1 MKRLLLNLFPV
12 LLLGLISCS
21 EEGPTSGQL
30 LIISNVGN
38 PVNGIVST
46 YSYPSK
52 TVEEEAFRFSS
63 TSYSAEVTAAILSED
78 ELYIIRRDGSSKPD
92 QVEIVNT
99 IDWSNLRSINI
110 PFVAYYS
117 RIAVLHDKIFVAG
130 SVLDGSMHLL
140 VYNKTTLEKMDS
152 IRLHEYAEIREII
165 AYEDKIFVSYNAIDA
180 NPFMIIVDGSSTN
193 IIGEFEVPDIIEDF
207 IIDTQGNLMAF
218 YSRGF
223 LKINS
228 TLAIET
234 IEIPVGNVFYG
245 PGRSSFGYQ
254 RKKNVV
260 YYFSYAPQPAPEPF
274 HFAAFQLSE
283 QEPISIRP
291 QFIDATSLTFM
302 NDTNQIII
310 GSVNVSGQGHVKLYD
325 INGEIEHNFFVPGN
339 PLKILFRN

>member
-1 MKRLLLNLFPV
+1 MKRLIPNIFPV
-12 LLLGLISCS
+12 LLIGLISCN
-21 EEGPTSGQL
+21 EEGPANGQF
-30 LIISNVGN
+30 LIISNAGN

-52 TVEEEAFRFSS
+52 DVEKEVFRFSS
-63 TSYSAEVTAAILSED
+63 TSYSAEVTAAILSGD
-78 ELYIIRRDGSSKPD
+78 ELYVIRRDGSSKPD

-99 IDWSNLRSINI
+99 TDWSNLRSINI

-117 RIAVLHDKIFVAG
+117 RIAVSHDKIFVTG
-130 SVLDGSMHLL
+130 SVQDGSMHLL
-140 VYNKTTLEKMDS
+140 VFNKTTLEKEDS

-165 AYEDKIFVSYNAIDA
+165 AYEGKIFVSYNAIDA
-180 NPFMIIVDGSSTN
+180 NPFMIIVDGSSNT
-193 IIGEFEVPDIIEDF
+193 IMDEFELTDIIEDF
-207 IIDTQGNLMAF
+207 IVDTEGNLMAF
-218 YSRGF
+218 YNRGF

-228 TLAIET
+228 TLTMET

-260 YYFSYAPQPAPEPF
+260 YYFSYAAQPAPEPF
-274 HFAAFQLSE
+274 HFAAFQLSN

-291 QFIDATSLTFM
+291 QFINATSLEFI

-310 GSVNVSGQGHVKLYD
+310 GSINPSGQGLVKLYD
-325 INGEIEHNFFVPGN
+325 TDGEVEHNFFIPGN
-339 PLKILFRN
+339 PLKILFRD